1 MAKDVFNLLKRP
13 IETETLDAWAKILED
28 IAKVA
33 LLALPVVIF
42 GQNGFSFKVASSIA
56 LLLISYFALIGG
68 KQIRKHK
75 AFLSKG
81 D

>member
-1 MAKDVFNLLKRP
+1 MRDSFNLLKRP
-13 IETETLDAWAKILED
+13 TEPETLDAWAKILED

-33 LLALPVVIF
+33 ILALPVIIF
-42 GQNGFSFKVASSIA
+42 GQNGVFFKFASSVAILMIA
-56 LLLISYFALIGG
+56 YFSLIGG

-75 AFLSKG
+75 HYLSTE

>member
-1 MAKDVFNLLKRP
+1 MFNLLKRP
-13 IETETLDAWAKILED
+13 IEVETLESWAKILED

-33 LLALPVVIF
+33 LLALPVVVF
-42 GQNGFSFKVASSIA
+42 SENGIIFKVVSCIVLFTITYVGLVS
-56 LLLISYFALIGG
+56 G

-75 AFLSKG
+75 QFLSTE

>member
-1 MAKDVFNLLKRP
+1 MLNLLKRP
-13 IETETLDAWAKILED
+13 IEIETLDAWAKILED

-42 GQNGFSFKVASSIA
+42 GQNGIFFKSASSVA
-56 LLLISYFALIGG
+56 LLLIAYFALIGG

-75 AFLSKG
+75 TYLSKE

>member
-1 MAKDVFNLLKRP
+1 MLNLFNLLKRP

-42 GQNGFSFKVASSIA
+42 GQNHFLFKLASSFA
-56 LLLISYFALIGG
+56 LLLIAYLALIGG

-75 AFLSKG
+75 PYLSKE

>member
-1 MAKDVFNLLKRP
+1 MLNLLKRP
-13 IETETLDAWAKILED
+13 IERETLDAWAKILED

-42 GQNGFSFKVASSIA
+42 GQSQIFFKVASSLA
-56 LLLISYFALIGG
+56 LLLTAYFALIGG

-75 AFLSKG
+75 PYLSKE

>member
-1 MAKDVFNLLKRP
+1 MFNLLKRP

-33 LLALPVVIF
+33 VLALPVVIF
-42 GQNGFSFKVASSIA
+42 GQNGVAFKAASSIA
-56 LLLISYFALIGG
+56 LLTIAYFALIGG

-75 AFLSKG
+75 TFLSTE

>member
-1 MAKDVFNLLKRP
+1 MLNLLKRP
-13 IETETLDAWAKILED
+13 IEAETLDAWAKILED

-42 GQNGFSFKVASSIA
+42 GQNGAFFKIASSVA
-56 LLLISYFALIGG
+56 LLFIAYFALIGG

-75 AFLSKG
+75 TYLSTTTEE
-81 D
+81 